1 MLARY
6 ILLGNSTSQRTRC
19 MALALRHRVLLLL
32 LAIFPLSGCLFR
44 SRKVENRI
52 STAKLLTASRDE
64 LVERINSAASQI
76 HTLNAT
82 VDIDTS
88 VGGEVKGKITEYKQI
103 RGYVLVRKPD
113 MLRMIGLM
121 PIVRNRAFDMV
132 SNGESFRLWIP
143 PKNKFIIGRN
153 NVVLPSNQPLENIR
167 PQQIYDSLLLREVSS
182 DDIAVL
188 ENGYEEIQDP
198 KTHKWMQQPD
208 YELDIISKNRHGW
221 YLQRKIIINRAN
233 LEPDRQLMYYQ
244 NEFVAT
250 DLRYSD
256 FRDYSGFRFPSVIQ
270 IWRPQEE
277 YSIVLT
283 MVKLQ
288 INEPLEDGQFVL
300 EQPPGSQVVHL
311 DQPRPP
317 KPGS

>member
-1 MLARY
+1 MVLPAR
-6 ILLGNSTSQRTRC
+6 R
-19 MALALRHRVLLLL
+19 RVLLLL
-32 LAIFPLSGCLFR
+32 LALVPLSGCLFR

-52 STAKLLTASRDE
+52 STAKLLTATRDE
-64 LVERINSAASQI
+64 LVDHINSAANQI

-103 RGYVLVRKPD
+103 RGYVLVRKPE

-132 SNGESFRLWIP
+132 SDGKTFKLWIP
-143 PKNKFIIGRN
+143 VKNKFIVGRN
-153 NVVLPSNQPLENIR
+153 DVVLPSNQPLENIR
-167 PQQIYDSLLLREVSS
+167 PQQIYDSLLLRQISS

-198 KTHKWMQQPD
+198 KTRRWMQQPD
-208 YELDIISKNRHGW
+208 YELDVIVRNEHGW
-221 YLQRKIIINRAN
+221 FLQRKIIFNRVN
-233 LEPDRQLMYYQ
+233 LQPDRQLMYDQ
-244 NEFVAT
+244 NGYVAT
-250 DLRYSD
+250 DTRYND
-256 FRDYSGFRFPSVIQ
+256 FRDYDGFKFPSVIQ

-277 YSIVLT
+277 YSIVLN

-288 INEPLEDGQFVL
+288 INQPLTDDQFVL
-300 EQPPGSQVVHL
+300 QQPPGSQVVHL

-317 KPGS
+317 KPGN

>member
-1 MLARY
+1 
-6 ILLGNSTSQRTRC
+6 
-19 MALALRHRVLLLL
+19 MALRSRRLIVLLV
-32 LAIFPLSGCLFR
+32 LALFPLSGCLFR
-44 SRKVENRI
+44 SRKVQNRI

-64 LVERINSAASQI
+64 LVNAINSEARQI

-103 RGYVLVRKPD
+103 RGYLLVRKPD

-132 SNGESFRLWIP
+132 SNGQTFKLWIP
-143 PKNKFIIGRN
+143 AKNKFIVGRN
-153 NVVLPSNQPLENIR
+153 DVVLPSTQPLENIR
-167 PQQIYDSLLLREVSS
+167 PQQIYDSLLLREISPE
-182 DDIAVL
+182 DIAVL
-188 ENGYEEIQDP
+188 ENGYEEVQDP
-198 KTHKWMQQPD
+198 KTHNWMQQPD
-208 YELDIISKNRHGW
+208 YELDIIAKNEHGW
-221 YLQRKIIINRAN
+221 YLQRKIIINRTS
-233 LEPDRQLMYYQ
+233 LQPDRQLMYDQ
-244 NEFVAT
+244 NGYVAT
-250 DLRYSD
+250 DTRYSD

-288 INEPLEDGQFVL
+288 INGPLTDEQFSL
-300 EQPPGSQVVHL
+300 PQPPGSQVVHL
-311 DQPRPP
+311 DQPHPP
-317 KPGS
+317 KPAS

>member
-1 MLARY
+1 MVLPAR
-6 ILLGNSTSQRTRC
+6 R
-19 MALALRHRVLLLL
+19 RVLLLL
-32 LAIFPLSGCLFR
+32 LALVPLSGCLFR

-52 STAKLLTASRDE
+52 STAKLLTATRDE
-64 LVERINSAASQI
+64 LVAHINSAANQI

-103 RGYVLVRKPD
+103 RGYVLVRKPE

-132 SNGESFRLWIP
+132 SDGKTFKLWIP
-143 PKNKFIIGRN
+143 VKNKFIVGRN
-153 NVVLPSNQPLENIR
+153 DVVLPSNQPLENIR
-167 PQQIYDSLLLREVSS
+167 PQQIYDSLLLRQISS

-208 YELDIISKNRHGW
+208 YELDVIVRNEHGW
-221 YLQRKIIINRAN
+221 FLQRKIIFNRVN
-233 LEPDRQLMYYQ
+233 LQPDRQLMYDQ
-244 NEFVAT
+244 NGYVAT
-250 DLRYSD
+250 DTRYND
-256 FRDYSGFRFPSVIQ
+256 FRDYDGFKFPSVIQ

-277 YSIVLT
+277 YSIVLN

-288 INEPLEDGQFVL
+288 INQSLTDDQFVL
-300 EQPPGSQVVHL
+300 QQPPGSQVVHL

-317 KPGS
+317 KPGN

>member
-1 MLARY
+1 
-6 ILLGNSTSQRTRC
+6 

-32 LAIFPLSGCLFR
+32 LALFPLSGCLFR

-52 STAKLLTASRDE
+52 STAKLRTASRDQ
-64 LVERINSAASQI
+64 LVEYINSAAGQI

-132 SNGESFRLWIP
+132 SNGQSFKLWIP
-143 PKNKFIIGRN
+143 PKNKFIVGRN
-153 NVVLPSNQPLENIR
+153 DVVLPSSQPLENIR
-167 PQQIYDSLLLREVSS
+167 PQQIYDSLLLRQISS
-182 DDIAVL
+182 GDIAVL

-208 YELDIISKNRHGW
+208 YELDIISKNERGW
-221 YLQRKIIINRAN
+221 YLQRKVIFNRVT
-233 LEPDRQLMYYQ
+233 LQPDRQLMYDQ
-244 NEFVAT
+244 NGYVAT
-250 DLRYSD
+250 DTRYSD
-256 FRDYSGFRFPSVIQ
+256 FRDYNGFKFPSVIQ

-288 INEPLEDGQFVL
+288 INRSLTDEQFEL
-300 EQPPGSQVVHL
+300 QQPPGSQVVHL
-311 DQPRPP
+311 DQPRPAG
-317 KPGS
+317 PGN

>member
-1 MLARY
+1 MVSPGR
-6 ILLGNSTSQRTRC
+6 R
-19 MALALRHRVLLLL
+19 RVLLLL
-32 LAIFPLSGCLFR
+32 LAILPLSGCLFR
-44 SRKVENRI
+44 SHKVENRI
-52 STAKLLTASRDE
+52 SKANLLTSSRDE
-64 LVERINSAASQI
+64 LVEGINSAANKI

-88 VGGEVKGKITEYKQI
+88 VGGEIKGKITEYKQI
-103 RGYVLVRKPD
+103 RGYVLVRKPE
-113 MLRMIGLM
+113 MLRMIGLV

-132 SNGESFRLWIP
+132 SDGQVFKLWIP
-143 PKNKFIIGRN
+143 AKNKFIVGRN
-153 NVVLPSNQPLENIR
+153 DVVLPSSQPLENIR
-167 PQQIYDSLLLREVSS
+167 PQQIYDSLLLRQISS
-182 DDIAVL
+182 EDIAVL
-188 ENGYEEIQDP
+188 ENGYEEVQDP

-208 YELDIISKNRHGW
+208 YELDVITKNGHGW
-221 YLQRKIIINRAN
+221 FLQRKIIFNRAN
-233 LEPDRQLMYYQ
+233 LQPDRQLMYDQ
-244 NEFVAT
+244 NGYVAT
-250 DLRYSD
+250 DTRYSD

-288 INEPLEDGQFVL
+288 INQPLTDDQFVL
-300 EQPPGSQVVHL
+300 QQPPGSQLVHL

>member
-1 MLARY
+1 
-6 ILLGNSTSQRTRC
+6 
-19 MALALRHRVLLLL
+19 MALPVRRRVLLLL
-32 LAIFPLSGCLFR
+32 LALFPLSGCLFR

-52 STAKLLTASRDE
+52 STAKLLSATRDE
-64 LVERINSAASQI
+64 LVNGINTQAEHI
-76 HTLNAT
+76 RTLNAT

-113 MLRMIGLM
+113 KLRMVGLM

-132 SNGESFRLWIP
+132 SNGESFKLWIP
-143 PKNKFIIGRN
+143 AKNKFVVGRN
-153 NVVLPSNQPLENIR
+153 DVILPSSQPLENIR
-167 PQQIYDSLLLREVSS
+167 PQQIYDSLLLREISS
-182 DDIAVL
+182 GDIAVL

-198 KTHKWMQQPD
+198 RAHRWMQQPD

-233 LEPDRQLMYYQ
+233 LEPDRQLMYDQ
-244 NEFVAT
+244 NGYVAT
-250 DLRYSD
+250 DTRYSD

-288 INEPLEDGQFVL
+288 INQSLTDEQFEL
-300 EQPPGSQVVHL
+300 QQPPGSQVLHL
-311 DQPRPP
+311 DQPQPR

>member
-1 MLARY
+1 
-6 ILLGNSTSQRTRC
+6 
-19 MALALRHRVLLLL
+19 MALRLRRRILQLL
-32 LAIFPLSGCLFR
+32 LAVLPLSGCLFR

-52 STAKLLTASRDE
+52 SRAQLLTATRDE
-64 LVERINSAASQI
+64 LVNGINAQASHI

-103 RGYVLVRKPD
+103 RGYLLVREPD
-113 MLRMIGLM
+113 MLRLVGLM

-132 SNGESFRLWIP
+132 STGNTFKLWIP
-143 PKNKFIIGRN
+143 AKNKFVVGRN
-153 NVVLPSNQPLENIR
+153 DLVLPSHEPLENIR
-167 PQQIYDSLLLREVSS
+167 PQQIYDSLLLRPIGPN
-182 DDIAVL
+182 DIAVL
-188 ENGYEEIQDP
+188 ENGYEEVQDP

-208 YELDIISKNRHGW
+208 YELDVIAKNSHGW
-221 YLQRKIIINRAN
+221 YLQRKIIINRIR
-233 LEPDRQLMYYQ
+233 LEPDRQLMYDQ
-244 NEFVAT
+244 NGYVAT
-250 DLRYSD
+250 DTRYSD
-256 FRDYSGFRFPSVIQ
+256 FRDYSGFKFPSVIQ

-283 MVKLQ
+283 ILKLQ